1 MAKNVRKLEKRM
13 HIFCEGAKTEPMYL
27 QGYIDEFAS
36 EKAKVIHI
44 PDIKYN
50 TPIALV
56 KAAIKHKES
65 GDTSDDDEFWVV
77 YDREAVTKY
86 PHTLHHEAWDLA
98 HANNINIAL
107 SNVCFEL
114 WILQHFA
121 FKNTPYSSFDD
132 LKKNSTLKKDL
143 LSVGIKD
150 YNKADAT
157 LYKKIR
163 LGIPNAR
170 QRAKALNKQSL
181 NAAPPHS
188 NRPFLLGC
196 YTNVNELLDA
206 IDSFVP

>member
-13 HIFCEGAKTEPMYL
+13 HIFCEGTKTEPLYL

-56 KAAIKHKES
+56 NAAIKHKES
-65 GDTSDDDEFWVV
+65 GYTSGDDEFWVV
-77 YDREAVTKY
+77 YDREAVSKY
-86 PHTLHHEAWDLA
+86 THALHHEAWDLA
-98 HANNINIAL
+98 LANNINIAL
-107 SNVCFEL
+107 SNICFEL
-114 WILQHFA
+114 WVLQHFA

-132 LKKNSTLKKDL
+132 LKKHSTLKKDL

-181 NAAPPHS
+181 NAAPLILIGHF
-188 NRPFLLGC
+188 FLGV
-196 YTNVNELLDA
+196 TRM
-206 IDSFVP
+206 